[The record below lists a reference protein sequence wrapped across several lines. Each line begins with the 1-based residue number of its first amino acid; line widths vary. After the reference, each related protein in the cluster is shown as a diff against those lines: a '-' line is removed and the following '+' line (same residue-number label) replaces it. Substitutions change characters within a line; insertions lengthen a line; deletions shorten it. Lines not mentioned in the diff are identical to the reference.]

1 MKDYLEKN
9 ITCTASNLY
18 PRKNYNSK
26 HAFKEIVLKFKELGY
41 SYYEGKPDH
50 IYFRNYLASEDNVED
65 SHDSIASEII
75 IDIDNLSYMK
85 RGDPIT
91 YEEHKVIAEI
101 LDYCKLF
108 RAEFSK
114 NYLRSSNFLD
124 NYVF

>member
-1 MKDYLEKN
+1 MKDYTEKN
-9 ITCTASNLY
+9 ITRTASSLY

-41 SYYEGKPDH
+41 SYYEEKSSH
-50 IYFRNYLASEDNVED
+50 IYFRTYLTAEDNVED
-65 SHDSIASEII
+65 GYDSTASEII
-75 IDIDNLSYMK
+75 INIDNLSYMK

-108 RAEFSK
+108 GAEFSK

-124 NYVF
+124 N